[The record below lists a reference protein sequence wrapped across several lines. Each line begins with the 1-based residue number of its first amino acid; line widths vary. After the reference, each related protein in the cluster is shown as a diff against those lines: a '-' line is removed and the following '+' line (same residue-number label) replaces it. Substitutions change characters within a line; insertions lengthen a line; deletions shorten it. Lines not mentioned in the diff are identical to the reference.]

1 MSKITKTLLNIKR
14 ELAFANSE
22 EETNNILQGGNKIT
36 QVEDH
41 MVEKPASKTV
51 KCGSIKCD
59 SKPIV
64 EHPLIKKEL
73 PRLYDNAAP
82 FMP

>member
-22 EETNNILQGGNKIT
+22 EETNKILQGGNKIT

-41 MVEKPASKTV
+41 MVEEPASKTV
-51 KCGSIKCD
+51 KCGSI
-59 SKPIV
+59 
-64 EHPLIKKEL
+64 
-73 PRLYDNAAP
+73 
-82 FMP
+82 